1 MAFARIPLRYHA
13 AAHKAPISHRKLTF
27 PVGYRGLNIG
37 GAKYYNCKLYCEAE
51 DLDNTVI

>member
-27 PVGYRGLNIG
+27 PIGYRGLNIG
-37 GAKYYNCKLYCEAE
+37 SAKYYNCKLYCEAE